1 MPSTQSIGARI
12 REVRKALNLTQKAFA
27 DRISRSKS
35 TIANIEGA
43 IIDLS
48 PSIRLSICKEFNIR
62 DEWILTGEGEMF
74 SKQVQQAVAKDQECE
89 IAQEDEF
96 VTVPRFEH
104 KISAGPGLIPINN
117 VEIKIAFRRDWI
129 KKKGDPNK
137 MSIVRVSGDSMVPTL
152 MPDDLVLVDHGHNH
166 IDPQGGIYAIALD
179 DHILIKRL
187 QVVYPAGKIKIIS
200 DNNRYESIEVPFDQV
215 KINGKVIW
223 FGREI

>member
-1 MPSTQSIGARI
+1 MGPASLIGISKRI
-12 REVRKALNLTQKAFA
+12 EAGKIKV
-27 DRISRSKS
+27 SPE
-35 TIANIEGA
+35 IANKI
-43 IIDLS
+43 S
-48 PSIRLSICKEFNIR
+48 TTYSVRF
-62 DEWILTGEGEMF
+62 EWILTGEGEMHI
-74 SKQVQQAVAKDQECE
+74 KPDQHPVAKE
-89 IAQEDEF
+89 AQDASTHEDEF

-152 MPDDLVLVDHGHNH
+152 MPDDLVLVNHGHNH

-200 DNNRYESIEVPFDQV
+200 DNNRYESIEVPFEQV